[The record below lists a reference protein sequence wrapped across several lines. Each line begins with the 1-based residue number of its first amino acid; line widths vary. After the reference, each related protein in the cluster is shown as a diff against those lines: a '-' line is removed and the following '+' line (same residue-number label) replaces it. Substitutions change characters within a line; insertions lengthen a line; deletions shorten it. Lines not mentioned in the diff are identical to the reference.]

1 MALKYERYLD
11 KKIKDLHGTS
21 ILITGANSG
30 IGFESSLALAYKGA
44 HIYMAC
50 RNAERAVAAKQA
62 ILKEV
67 PEAQIETLLY
77 DQASISSI
85 KELASKIKDGK
96 IKLDGFVFN
105 AGVYHPINNL
115 KTEDGLSLTLGTN
128 YIGAKILFENLE
140 SYFVQ
145 NNTRLIF
152 VGSLANKRVSPKII
166 YANIFGERNTL
177 FAQYKISKYCI
188 MQNAFYLSIH
198 SKNNIVVIVHPG
210 VTSTNIINGFPR
222 RFQNAARFVLK
233 AFTHPA
239 SKAAL
244 TIVYALS
251 EKISSGSYIVP
262 RGLFHID
269 GYPTISAIPKKI
281 KNNFEKDYQE
291 MQQYLK
297 DKF

>member
-1 MALKYERYLD
+1 MALKYKKYLD
-11 KKIKDLHGTS
+11 QKIKDFHGTS

-30 IGFESSLALAYKGA
+30 IGYEASLALAYKGA

-50 RNAERAVAAKQA
+50 RNVERAVIAKKA
-62 ILKEV
+62 ILEEV
-67 PEAQIETLLY
+67 PEAQIEILLY

-85 KELASKIKDGK
+85 KKLASKIKDDGF
-96 IKLDGFVFN
+96 KLDGFVFN
-105 AGVYHPINNL
+105 AGVYHPKNGL
-115 KTEDGLSLTLGTN
+115 KTEDGFSLTLGTN
-128 YIGAKILFENLE
+128 YVGAKILFENLE
-140 SYFVQ
+140 SYFAQ
-145 NNTRLIF
+145 NNTRLVF
-152 VGSLANKRVSPKII
+152 VGSLANKRVSPRII
-166 YANIFGERNTL
+166 YANIFGEKDSL

-188 MQNAFYLSIH
+188 MQNAYHLSVH
-198 SKNNIVVIVHPG
+198 NRNNVVAVVHPG

-222 RFQNAARFVLK
+222 RFQNAARFVLR

-239 SKAAL
+239 SKASL

-251 EKISSGSYIVP
+251 ESVSSGSYIVP

-281 KNNFEKDYQE
+281 KNNFENDYQE

-297 DKF
+297 GKF